1 MTAKILVVDDEPLL
15 EYVIQQKFRQKIR
28 AKEFQF
34 MFANNGKQA
43 LEKIAADP
51 SIDLVLTDIN
61 MPEMDGLTLL
71 EKLAEADRTLKTV
84 VVSAYGDLSNIRTAM
99 NRGAFDFLTK
109 PIDFR
114 DMEIT
119 IRRTLEVVKQT
130 REDLAKLQQAQTQ
143 LIQNEKMASIGQLI
157 SGIAHEINNPVSFIS
172 GNLDHAKTYFKDLL
186 HIINLY
192 QKYCQ
197 NNLEEIEEE
206 IEAVD
211 LPFILEDLP
220 QMLDSMSEGT
230 ERIRSLSRSMRTF
243 SRSDSINRVSFDLH
257 SGIDSTLVILRHRLK
272 ATEHR
277 PEIKIIREY
286 GTLPEVLCHPGPLNQ
301 VFMNIIANAIDAL
314 DELSLPKKDLAE
326 NNEEI
331 ENYRQTYPYQIQ
343 IETSLLSNNSNEK
356 ESALVRISDNGPGM
370 TEEVKNQIFEH
381 LFTTKPVGQGT
392 GLGLSISRQIVVE
405 KHGGNL
411 ECISSPD
418 KGTEFIIEIPL

>member
-28 AKEFQF
+28 AKEFKF
-34 MFANNGKQA
+34 IFASNGKHA
-43 LEKIAADP
+43 LEKIASDP

-71 EKLAEADRTLKTV
+71 EKLAETDRTLKTV

-119 IRRTLEVVKQT
+119 IQRTLEVVKQT

-143 LIQNEKMASIGQLI
+143 LVQNEKMASIGQLI
-157 SGIAHEINNPVSFIS
+157 AGIAHEINNPVSFIS
-172 GNLDHAKTYFKDLL
+172 GNIEHAKNYFNDLL
-186 HIINLY
+186 HIVNLY
-192 QKYCQ
+192 QKSCQ

-206 IEAVD
+206 MEAVD
-211 LPFILEDLP
+211 LPFIVEDLP
-220 QMLDSMSEGT
+220 HMLDSMTEGT
-230 ERIRSLSRSMRTF
+230 NRIRRLSQSLRTF
-243 SRSDSINRVSFDLH
+243 SREDSSSRVAFNLH
-257 SGIDSTLVILRHRLK
+257 EGLDSTLMILRHRLK
-272 ATEHR
+272 ANENR
-277 PEIKIIREY
+277 AEIKIIREY
-286 GTLPEVLCHPGPLNQ
+286 SELPDIQCYPGPINQ
-301 VFMNIIANAIDAL
+301 VFMNILANAIDAL
-314 DELSLPKKDLAE
+314 DELSLGKISQ
-326 NNEEI
+326 NEEKNSEKNSYHI
-331 ENYRQTYPYQIQ
+331 KI
-343 IETSLLSNNSNEK
+343 TSSTIADKNTDRNF
-356 ESALVRISDNGPGM
+356 AVIRIADDGPGM
-370 TEEVKNQIFEH
+370 TAEVQKKIFEH

-392 GLGLSISRQIVVE
+392 GLGLSISRQIIVE

-411 ECISSPD
+411 QCVSSPG